1 MSNRIFAVLAT
12 AILVSTVS
20 ADNDDAQ
27 PKRVEDRDKKSTDF
41 ELTVRKDNGAYGTA
55 AYSFRF
61 ATQHLRVHRN
71 QVDLVYNRCGQLHV
85 NAHGGMRSRITDL
98 GQVDFNDQHKP
109 PQQGWSQHSMRPTK
123 GHVYLQE
130 INDGQQ
136 RTYVKFLI
144 SDMQRTGTI
153 KVKWSPLA
161 LRGKLPEFRRG
172 GAGTMGQ
179 CGGPH
184 QQR

>member
-1 MSNRIFAVLAT
+1 MSNRIFAVLVMAS
-12 AILVSTVS
+12 LVSTVS
-20 ADNDDAQ
+20 ADKDETQ
-27 PKRVEDRDKKSTDF
+27 SKRVEDRVKKPTDF
-41 ELTVRKDNGAYGTA
+41 ELTVRKDNGAYRTS

-71 QVDLVYNRCGQLHV
+71 QVDLVYNRCGQLHI

-98 GQVDFNDQHKP
+98 GQVDFNGQHKP
-109 PQQGWSQHSMRPTK
+109 PQRGWSQYSMRPTK

-136 RTYVKFLI
+136 RAYVKFLI
-144 SDMQRTGTI
+144 TDMQRTGTI
-153 KVKWSPLA
+153 KIKWSPLA
-161 LRGKLPEFRRG
+161 LRGKMPEFRSG